1 MKIGLS
7 SYSLFGA
14 MQSGEMTILD
24 AIEFVKENGG
34 EHIEIVPN
42 LGFNFG
48 DNPELVDQIVEKAKE
63 VDLEISNY
71 LIGSDFLIDDEE
83 AFNAEIERVKREVD
97 IANRLGVKFM
107 RHDVASRP
115 IPECTIANF
124 EADLP
129 RIVDACQQIADY
141 AAQYGITTSLENHGF
156 YVQASDRVQ
165 SVINHVNR
173 PNFKTTLDVG
183 NFMCADEE
191 SVSATKKNISY
202 ASVIHFKDF
211 YYRPASEHPGE
222 GWMQTIGGNHIR
234 GAIVGHGDVNMK
246 DVVKVVK
253 DSGFDG
259 YLSVEFEGMEEC
271 KQASRIGMENLR
283 RLWNEA

>member
-1 MKIGLS
+1 MKLGLS

-14 MQSGEMTILD
+14 LRSGEMTILD
-24 AIEFVKENGG
+24 AIEFVKEQGG

-42 LGFNFG
+42 LGFNFQ
-48 DNPELVDQIVEKAKE
+48 DNPELINHIVEKANE
-63 VDLEISNY
+63 EGIELSNY
-71 LIGSDFLIDDEE
+71 AIGADFLTEDDDT
-83 AFNAEIERVKREVD
+83 FNAEIERVKKEVD
-97 IANRLGVKFM
+97 IANQLGVKFM

-141 AAQYGITTSLENHGF
+141 AAQFGITTSLENHGF
-156 YVQASDRVQ
+156 YIQSSDRVQ
-165 SVINHVNR
+165 SVVNHVNR
-173 PNFKTTLDVG
+173 DNFKTTLDIG

-191 SVSATKKNISY
+191 SVAATKNNIAY
-202 ASVIHFKDF
+202 ASVVHFKDF

-222 GWMQTIGGNHIR
+222 GWMQTIAGNHIR
-234 GAIVGHGDVNMK
+234 GAIVGNGDINMR

-253 DSGFDG
+253 DSGFNG
-259 YLSVEFEGMEEC
+259 YISVEFEGMEEC
-271 KQASRIGMENLR
+271 KRGSKIGMDNLR
-283 RLWNEA
+283 RLWDEA

>member
-14 MQSGEMTILD
+14 LQSGEMTILD

-42 LGFNFG
+42 LGFNFE
-48 DNPELVDQIVEKAKE
+48 DNPELIDQIVEKAKE

-71 LIGSDFLIDDEE
+71 LIGSDFLTEDED
-83 AFNAEIERVKREVD
+83 AFNAEIERVKKEVD
-97 IANRLGVKFM
+97 IADRLGVKFM

-141 AAQYGITTSLENHGF
+141 ASQYGITTSLENHGF

-165 SVINHVNR
+165 SVINHVDR
-173 PNFKTTLDVG
+173 PNFKTTLDIG

-191 SVSATKKNISY
+191 SVAATKKNIPF
-202 ASVIHFKDF
+202 ASVVHFKDF
-211 YYRPASEHPGE
+211 YYRPASENPGE
-222 GWMQTIGGNHIR
+222 GFMQTIAGNHIR
-234 GAIVGHGDVNMK
+234 GAILGNGDINMK
-246 DVVKVVK
+246 DVVKTVK

-259 YLSVEFEGMEEC
+259 YLAVEFEGAEEC
-271 KQASRIGMENLR
+271 KRASRIGMENLR